1 MHLDVRD
8 LKNFYDR
15 TALGRAARRALRSQ
29 LCDLWPVGRCRGEA
43 LAGYGYATPLL
54 GPYLEEAGRVI
65 NMMPGP
71 QGVLPWPAGRAN
83 VSLLC
88 EETLWPLANETIDRL
103 VILHG
108 LETSEHPAA
117 LLEESYRIL
126 KGGGRA
132 IFIVPN
138 RAGLWARRDRT
149 PFGFGRPYSLLQLES
164 LLRDFGFVPEHHRSA
179 LFFPPSER
187 RFWLRTGAFWENAG
201 RRLPSYLAG
210 GVLIVEAGKQVPAPR
225 RPGLPERVRLPFRV
239 LEGVKAKGPRP
250 A

>member
-15 TALGRAARRALRSQ
+15 SALGRAAQRALRHQ
-29 LCDLWPVGRCRGEA
+29 LCDLWPAARCRGETI
-43 LAGYGYATPLL
+43 AGYGYATPLL
-54 GPYLEEAGRVI
+54 GPYLETAGRMI
-65 NMMPGP
+65 NMMPAP

-88 EETLWPLANETIDRL
+88 GETLWPLAGESTDRL

-149 PFGFGRPYSLLQLES
+149 PFGFGRPYSLLQLDS
-164 LLRDFGFVPEHHRSA
+164 QLKDYGFVPEHHRSA
-179 LFFPPSER
+179 LFFPPTER
-187 RFWLRTGAFWENAG
+187 RFWLRTSSFWERLG
-201 RRLPSYLAG
+201 GRLPSHIAG
-210 GVLIVEAGKQVPAPR
+210 GVLIVEASKQVPAPR
-225 RPGLPERVRLPFRV
+225 RPGLSERVRRPLRV
-239 LEGVKAKGPRP
+239 LEGVKAPGARP